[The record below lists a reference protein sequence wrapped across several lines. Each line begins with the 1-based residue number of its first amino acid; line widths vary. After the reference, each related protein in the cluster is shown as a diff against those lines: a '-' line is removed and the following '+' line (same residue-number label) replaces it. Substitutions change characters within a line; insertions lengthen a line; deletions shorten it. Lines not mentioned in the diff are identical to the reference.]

1 MPHPPP
7 AAGLL
12 VCTGKDCRH
21 DTGFGAIMAMARSV
35 DGASE
40 VPCQGLCNG
49 PVVGY
54 RIDGELRWFT
64 KVRSPKGRA
73 AVAKMLHS
81 GRVPGRLRKRES
93 RKRRGELRSSRRV
106 RRLNAPRPT
115 AP

>member
-1 MPHPPP
+1 MANPPP
-7 AAGLL
+7 DAGLF

-21 DTGFGAIMAMARSV
+21 DTGFGALMEMARNV
-35 DGASE
+35 DGAVE

-49 PVVGY
+49 PVVGCP
-54 RIDGELRWFT
+54 INGELRWFA

-73 AVAKMLHS
+73 AVAKMLRS

-93 RKRRGELRSSRRV
+93 RKRRGELRNIRRV
-106 RRLNAPRPT
+106 RRVSAPRPT